1 MKRSL
6 KPKLIILFVLI
17 FFLGVTD
24 LVSALNQQ
32 HQISNELDDFN
43 YPSESGFQIGKFV
56 EGDVCE
62 ILGEFA
68 YTERRTRTGF
78 ITNTSVSSHYYLVP
92 LSETLSTGNVK
103 YVVLELYTT
112 ESVRNAELLTEQ
124 TQNYLGTGTEPD
136 VWNKFPIKGK
146 ISELDEEV
154 AQPLYDW
161 FTYYGMNDNRVN
173 YEDKICPYI
182 ITELAPDSVGKDVIN
197 SIITM
202 LMGLLG
208 IWVILSNYFR
218 ARKGGAVQTDTD
230 YTPVND
236 IPTQTD
242 SFGNTSA
249 SGNVSSP
256 ADSDDFFKKLLNVKN
271 SKMTKNK

>member
-68 YTERRTRTGF
+68 YTERRTGTGF

-103 YVVLELYTT
+103 YVVLELYTA

-161 FTYYGMNDNRVN
+161 FTYYGMNDNRAN

-218 ARKGGAVQTDTD
+218 ARKGGAVQTDAD

-242 SFGNTSA
+242 SFGHTSA

-256 ADSDDFFKKLLNVKN
+256 ADSDDFFKKTAKRE
-271 SKMTKNK
+271 KQQDDEE